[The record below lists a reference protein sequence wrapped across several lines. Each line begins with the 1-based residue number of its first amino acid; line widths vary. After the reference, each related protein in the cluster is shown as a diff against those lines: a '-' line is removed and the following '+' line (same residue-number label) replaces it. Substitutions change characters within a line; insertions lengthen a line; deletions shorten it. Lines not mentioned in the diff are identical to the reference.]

1 MAIYVQYIE
10 PYERLYFR
18 RFWYNKHKKPIDL
31 LGNKKLNL
39 VPMWAYS
46 PAQMLMDHAKAGP
59 NEQ

>member
-1 MAIYVQYIE
+1 MFNTVNLMKGYILE
-10 PYERLYFR
+10 DFGII
-18 RFWYNKHKKPIDL
+18 NIKKPIDL